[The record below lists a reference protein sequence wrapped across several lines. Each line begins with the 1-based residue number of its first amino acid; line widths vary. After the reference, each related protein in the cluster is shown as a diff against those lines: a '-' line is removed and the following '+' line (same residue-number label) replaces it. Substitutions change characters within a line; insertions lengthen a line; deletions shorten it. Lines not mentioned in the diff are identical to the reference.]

1 METTQNDK
9 AKWTFMVYLAGDNN
23 LSTAGDNDLE
33 EMRQVGSTDDVNI
46 VVEFD
51 NAGNLGT
58 NRYRIQQG
66 DVDEDVV
73 SLGETDSGDPNVL
86 LDFVTWAQATYPA
99 ERYALVLWNH
109 GGGWK
114 PSELDLIAQ
123 EVGAKGYNAREA
135 SVRAATS
142 LGRTFF
148 RTSLEKVFE
157 LPTSLERAICS
168 DDGTSHSLDTI
179 ELGKVLDII
188 QETLGQPLDLL
199 GMDACLMNNLEVAY
213 QAAPNVRYLVASE
226 DLEPNDGWPYDTILQ
241 KLVDNPD
248 MATAELGVV
257 IVEDYL
263 KSYEDYV
270 ASGHRNVTQAAVDL
284 SAISQLTG
292 SLDVLGNLLK
302 DRMDH
307 DLVSD
312 LWWAQ
317 RRSANFNRRTLW
329 DLHHFCLELQ
339 QQTGDDD
346 LKTAAGDV
354 IMALDKGT
362 DHFVV
367 AEAHGGNAVAQCGGV
382 TVYMPND
389 GISQFYSELEFAKD
403 FAWADMLKAYNE
415 TI

>member
-1 METTQNDK
+1 
-9 AKWTFMVYLAGDNN
+9 MVYLAGDNN

-58 NRYRIQQG
+58 NRYHIQRDG
-66 DVDEDVV
+66 ADEDIM

-86 LDFVTWAQATYPA
+86 LDFVIWAKEAYPA

-114 PSELDLIAQ
+114 PSDIDSIAQ
-123 EVGAKGYNAREA
+123 DVGARDYNVREA

-142 LGRTFF
+142 LNRTFF
-148 RTSLEKVFE
+148 RTSLEQVFA
-157 LPTSLERAICS
+157 LPTSLEREICS

-179 ELGKVLDII
+179 EMGKVLDII
-188 QETLGQPLDLL
+188 QDTLEQPLDLL

-248 MATAELGVV
+248 MTTADLGTI

-284 SAISQLTG
+284 SS
-292 SLDVLGNLLK
+292 
-302 DRMDH
+302 M
-307 DLVSD
+307 
-312 LWWAQ
+312 
-317 RRSANFNRRTLW
+317 RSAVPL
-329 DLHHFCLELQ
+329 
-339 QQTGDDD
+339 
-346 LKTAAGDV
+346 
-354 IMALDKGT
+354 IST
-362 DHFVV
+362 D
-367 AEAHGGNAVAQCGGV
+367 APCGIYFSSV
-382 TVYMPND
+382 RNSSKRLRMMN
-389 GISQFYSELEFAKD
+389 
-403 FAWADMLKAYNE
+403 
-415 TI
+415 

>member
-23 LSTAGDNDLE
+23 LSSAGDNDLD
-33 EMRQVGSTDDVNI
+33 EMRQVGSSDDVHI

-51 NAGNLGT
+51 NAGEHGT
-58 NRYRIQQG
+58 RRYHVQRDG
-66 DVDEDVV
+66 ENEEVV

-86 LDFVTWAQATYPA
+86 LDFVTWAAVTYPA

-123 EVGAKGYNAREA
+123 EVGARNYSAREA

-142 LGRTFF
+142 LSRSFF
-148 RTSLEKVFE
+148 RTSLQKVFE
-157 LPTSLERAICS
+157 LPTSLEREICS

-179 ELGKVLDII
+179 ELGKVLAAI
-188 QETLGQPLDLL
+188 QETLDQPLDLL
-199 GMDACLMNNLEVAY
+199 GMDACLMNNVEVAY
-213 QAAPNVRYLVASE
+213 QAAPFVRYLAASE

-248 MATAELGVV
+248 MSTAEFGAV

-270 ASGHRNVTQAAVDL
+270 ASGQRNATQAAVDL

-292 SLDVLGNLLK
+292 PLDTLGSLLVE
-302 DRMDH
+302 RMDR
-307 DLVSD
+307 DLVST

-329 DLHHFCLELQ
+329 DLLHFCQELQ

-354 IMALDKGT
+354 VLALEKGLG
-362 DHFVV
+362 HYVV
-367 AEAHGGNAVAQCGGV
+367 AEAHGGNAVSHCGGV
-382 TVYMPND
+382 TIYLPND
-389 GISQFYSELEFAKD
+389 GVSQFYGELEFAKD
-403 FAWADMLKAYNE
+403 FAWADMLKVYNE